1 MSTLVQAAAFA
12 TIALVSVATLAGCTS
27 STEAEPS
34 ASPSV
39 SASAAPTP
47 PVPTASAVPIA
58 PTIDITTGAPAAG
71 TDAAL
76 AWEAL
81 MGPDGEYAA
90 AASYLAVLDHYGQ
103 VEPYASIYRQE
114 LNHIDALVRQL
125 DRFGIAAPANPYLGV
140 IAAPADLQSAAEA
153 WAEGEILNVELYDR
167 LIAASTDSRLTGV
180 FENLRSASLDRHL
193 PLFQEAAANGG
204 TL

>member
-1 MSTLVQAAAFA
+1 MNRSKVLVPLSAAVVGV
-12 TIALVSVATLAGCTS
+12 LLAGCS
-27 STEAEPS
+27 SSPSALQSSQRTEVTAAPSAQAPS
-34 ASPSV
+34 ASATPTPSGLT
-39 SASAAPTP
+39 ALAAPDG
-47 PVPTASAVPIA
+47 
-58 PTIDITTGAPAAG
+58 IDPN
-71 TDAAL
+71 AAL
-76 AWEAL
+76 AWDAL
-81 MGPDGEYAA
+81 FGLDGEYAA